1 MVTLSSPNSVVWE
14 YFWSLRQL
22 VSSAREAP
30 SPQLSRQA
38 TALAVI
44 MAVTVGEVFLN
55 LWFRV
60 RVEERHTKPQR
71 DALLKD
77 LAHPFLSLDGKLK
90 QWPKRYLGQA
100 LDHSAGPGAAFM
112 ALKSIRNSIIHFARG
127 TEGQVSNFSNNDCI
141 SDAGRLRRHG
151 AAALG
156 LLRDPVG
163 GVLAV
168 FV

>member
-1 MVTLSSPNSVVWE
+1 VATLSSPTGVVRE
-14 YFWSLRQL
+14 YFCSLRQL
-22 VSSAREAP
+22 VASAREAP

-77 LAHPFLSLDGKLK
+77 LAHHLPLDGKLK

-100 LDHSAGPGAAFM
+100 LVH
-112 ALKSIRNSIIHFARG
+112 
-127 TEGQVSNFSNNDCI
+127 
-141 SDAGRLRRHG
+141 
-151 AAALG
+151 
-156 LLRDPVG
+156 
-163 GVLAV
+163 
-168 FV
+168 